1 VPTTPPQKLTAP
13 AAPVAAT
20 TATTTATTTPTA
32 SGDVSAAIDKIK
44 SMNKNSFFVQHIA
57 LDNAEEAQ
65 LWRRQY
71 PALSGAMVTAI
82 QVEGGRRIKYVVV
95 SGPFAD
101 RAAANEYA
109 KRAEIPQ
116 DSWIRTVRSLQDA
129 APPVAARRP

>member
-1 VPTTPPQKLTAP
+1 
-13 AAPVAAT
+13 
-20 TATTTATTTPTA
+20 
-32 SGDVSAAIDKIK
+32 
-44 SMNKNSFFVQHIA
+44 MNKNSFFVQHIA
-57 LDNAEEAQ
+57 LDNYEEAQ

-71 PALSGAMVTAI
+71 PSLSGALVSAI

-109 KRAEIPQ
+109 KRADIPQ

-129 APPVAARRP
+129 APPLAARRP